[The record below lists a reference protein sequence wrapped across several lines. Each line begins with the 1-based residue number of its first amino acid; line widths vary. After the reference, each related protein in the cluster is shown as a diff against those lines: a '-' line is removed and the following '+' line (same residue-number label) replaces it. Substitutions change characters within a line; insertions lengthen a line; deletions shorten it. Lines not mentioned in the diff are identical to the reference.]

1 MTNNAAHVRQLG
13 PSTVRRPSRKNIMTA
28 SRQKVL
34 IVCNQRVRDES
45 LLPSDLDR
53 LSSMAD
59 WQWLPMEGGVAFGP
73 NDDPGAIGQLIE
85 HVVDIDCVVVSHGSP
100 MISAEVMDAAPNL
113 KIIGELEGDRFAYRI
128 DVESAWERG
137 IRTVDTN
144 QGSSYPVAEWALGL
158 ILVSLRNA
166 GASFRSILA
175 GEAPQ
180 STHNDFGYVHGELTG
195 KRVGLIG
202 CGHIGRR
209 LVKYLRPFEVDIR
222 VYDPYL
228 ASEIPDAIG
237 VVKTSLE
244 NVLSKSNV
252 IVCLAP
258 LTPATRGM
266 IGRRELDMIPQD
278 SVFVNVSRGA
288 IVDSD
293 ALIARLKRGDI
304 VAGLDVFDPEPIP
317 PDSEII
323 GLPNTFLSPHIAGV
337 TLTSSQRIFTLMVD
351 EFDRFFRGEEPLF
364 ELTPR
369 SLANRRGSATPQG

>member
-1 MTNNAAHVRQLG
+1 
-13 PSTVRRPSRKNIMTA
+13 MTA
-28 SRQKVL
+28 SQHKVL
-34 IVCNQRVRDES
+34 IVCNRRAREMS
-45 LLPSDLDR
+45 LLALDLDR
-53 LSSMAD
+53 LSAMAD
-59 WQWLPMEGGVAFGP
+59 WEWLHLEGGVEFGP
-73 NDDPGAIGQLIE
+73 NEDPGAIEQLVE
-85 HVVDIDCVVVSHGSP
+85 RVGDVDCIVVSHGSP
-100 MISAEVMDAAPNL
+100 LISADVMDAAPNL

-137 IRTVDTN
+137 IRTVDTT
-144 QGSSYPVAEWALGL
+144 QGSSYPVAEWALAL
-158 ILVSLRNA
+158 ILISLRNA

-175 GEAPQ
+175 GEAPAG
-180 STHNDFGYVHGELTG
+180 TDNEFGYVHGELTG
-195 KRVGLIG
+195 KQVGLIG

-209 LVKYLRPFEVDIR
+209 LVKYLEPFEVDIR

-237 VVKTSLE
+237 VVRTSLE
-244 NVLSKSNV
+244 NVLSKSDV

-258 LTPATRGM
+258 LTPATEGM
-266 IGRRELDMIPQD
+266 IGRRELDLIPSN

-323 GLPNTFLSPHIAGV
+323 GLPNTFLTPHIAGV
-337 TLTSSQRIFTLMVD
+337 TQVSYQRFFTLMVD
-351 EFDRFFRGEEPLF
+351 ELERFFRGDEPLF
-364 ELTPR
+364 ELNPR
-369 SLANRRGSATPQG
+369 SLANRRGSETPSQC